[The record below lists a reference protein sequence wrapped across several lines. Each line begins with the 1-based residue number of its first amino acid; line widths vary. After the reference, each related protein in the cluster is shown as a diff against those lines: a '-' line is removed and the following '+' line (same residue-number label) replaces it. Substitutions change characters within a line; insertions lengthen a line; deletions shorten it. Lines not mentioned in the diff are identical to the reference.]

1 MSESMAITNARLVG
15 ALVKSLPP
23 NTGAT
28 SLIKYVEPKIPS
40 FNGEESGLTDQRQRV
55 LVSQVTTATILN
67 LNSILLESP
76 ASLTQSYV
84 HETLTVICNGIKDR
98 NVGITVHQITQ
109 SRLNHADFYCRQ
121 QRPGCR

>member
-1 MSESMAITNARLVG
+1 MAITNARLVG

-28 SLIKYVEPKIPS
+28 SLIKYVEPEIPS
-40 FNGEESGLTDQRQRV
+40 FNGEECGLTDQRQRV

-67 LNSILLESP
+67 LNSVLLESP

-84 HETLTVICNGIKDR
+84 HETLTVICNGIRNR

-109 SRLNHADFYCRQ
+109 SRLNKVDFYCRQ
-121 QRPGCR
+121 QRPGCW